1 MLEYGKHGGLS
12 GAAARTRFLS
22 ENRVVKIKST
32 VRMGCIS
39 NENGSIVDLKK
50 IKMQIYKII
59 EKPSK

>member
-1 MLEYGKHGGLS
+1 
-12 GAAARTRFLS
+12 
-22 ENRVVKIKST
+22 
-32 VRMGCIS
+32 MGCIS